1 MNAFLAAALVAL
13 PLLAEP
19 VTFNKD
25 IAPIVFHACAPCHRP
40 GEAAPFPLLTY
51 EDVRRHASQIVQ
63 VTRRRY
69 MPPWPPE
76 PGYGDF
82 EGARRLSED
91 QIQKIARWVEGGTT
105 EGRPTDLPP
114 APHFTEGWE
123 LGEPDLLAQIPRP
136 FALPGGGGDVFRNF
150 VVALDLK
157 ETRYVR
163 AIELR
168 PGNKRVVHHAN
179 VLVDHSRSWRQ
190 RDGQDGQ
197 PGFPGMDLITESGAE
212 FEPDSHFLFWKP
224 GSPAQ
229 QTPDDM
235 AWRLSPG
242 DDLIVNL
249 HLQPSGKAETV
260 QPVLGLYFAKQPPRR
275 FPMLLQLEHDG
286 AIDIPPGARD
296 FAVTDELTLPVDCDV
311 LAIYPHAH
319 YVGKRIEAWA
329 ILPGGGRRWLVRIN
343 DWDINWQ
350 AVYTYGEPVR
360 LPKGATVHMR
370 IEYDNSAENPRNPN
384 HPPKRVLSG
393 DRSVDEMGHVWLQV
407 LPHGESQRGH
417 QDQRDPRVAL
427 EEALM
432 RRRLQKYPSDFVANF
447 NLGGL
452 LQTDG
457 KHQEA
462 LGYFEK
468 ALAARPDSASAPNN
482 HATSLL
488 VLGRLEEAVRELREV
503 LTRDPGYASARYNLA
518 RALEAQGDAGPAIA
532 LFLEYVKERP
542 EDAQA
547 HVHLSNLY
555 IAERR
560 YEDALSQLREA
571 ARLKSDDADI
581 ATNLGSALAILGH
594 IEEAI
599 AAYERALDLDPNH
612 KTARANLERARARLA
627 KP

>member
-1 MNAFLAAALVAL
+1 
-13 PLLAEP
+13 
-19 VTFNKD
+19 
-25 IAPIVFHACAPCHRP
+25 
-40 GEAAPFPLLTY
+40 
-51 EDVRRHASQIVQ
+51 
-63 VTRRRY
+63 
-69 MPPWPPE
+69 
-76 PGYGDF
+76 
-82 EGARRLSED
+82 
-91 QIQKIARWVEGGTT
+91 
-105 EGRPTDLPP
+105 
-114 APHFTEGWE
+114 
-123 LGEPDLLAQIPRP
+123 
-136 FALPGGGGDVFRNF
+136 
-150 VVALDLK
+150 
-157 ETRYVR
+157 
-163 AIELR
+163 LR
-168 PGNKRVVHHAN
+168 PGNKRAVHHAN
-179 VLVDHSRSWRQ
+179 VLIDHARSWRA
-190 RDGQDGQ
+190 RDGADGQ
-197 PGFPGMDLITESGAE
+197 PGFPGMDLITESGAD

-235 AWRLSPG
+235 AWRLNPG
-242 DDLIVNL
+242 DDLIVNV

-296 FAVTDELTLPVDCDV
+296 FSVTDELTLPVACDV

-329 ILPGGGRRWLVRIN
+329 ILPGGERRRLVRIN

-350 AVYTYGEPVR
+350 AVYTYREPVP

-384 HPPKRVLSG
+384 HPPQRVRSG
-393 DRSVDEMGHVWLQV
+393 DRSQDEMGHVWLQV
-407 LPHGESQRGH
+407 LPHREG
-417 QDQRDPRVAL
+417 QDEGRDPRGAL

-432 RRRLQKYPSDFVANF
+432 RRRLEKYPSDFVANF

-452 LQTDG
+452 LQMDG

-468 ALAARPDSASAPNN
+468 ALAARPDSAAARNN

-488 VLGRLEEAVRELREV
+488 VLGRLEEAVRELKQV
-503 LTRDPGYASARYNLA
+503 LARDPGYGSARYNLA
-518 RALEAQGDAGPAIA
+518 RALEAQGEAGPAIA
-532 LFLEYVKERP
+532 LFLEYLKEHP

-555 IAERR
+555 IAEQR
-560 YEDALSQLREA
+560 YESALPQLREA
-571 ARLKSDDADI
+571 ARLKPDDADI
-581 ATNLGSALAILGH
+581 ATNLGTALAIRGYL
-594 IEEAI
+594 EEAI
-599 AAYERALDLDPNH
+599 AAYERALRLDPSH
-612 KTARANLERARARLA
+612 KTARANLERARARLG

>member
-1 MNAFLAAALVAL
+1 MAAVFAAL

-25 IAPIVFHACAPCHRP
+25 IAPIVFHSCAPCHRP

-51 EDVRRHASQIVQ
+51 EDVKRHASQIVD
-63 VTRRRY
+63 VTGRRY

-91 QIQKIARWVEGGTT
+91 EIRRIARWVEGGAP
-105 EGRPTDLPP
+105 EGHSAELPA
-114 APHFTEGWE
+114 APRFTEGWE
-123 LGEPDLLAQIPRP
+123 LGQPDLVAQISRP
-136 FALPGGGGDVFRNF
+136 FMLPAASGDVFRNF
-150 VVALDLK
+150 VVPLDLK

-179 VLVDHSRSWRQ
+179 VLLDHARSMRQ

-197 PGFPGMDLITESGAE
+197 PGFPGMDLVTESGAE

-224 GSPAQ
+224 GTPAE

-275 FPMLLQLEHDG
+275 YPMLLQLEHDG
-286 AIDIPPGARD
+286 AIDIPAGARD

-329 ILPGGGRRWLVRIN
+329 TLPGGGRRWLVRIN

-350 AVYTYGEPVR
+350 AVYSYREPVR

-370 IEYDNSAENPRNPN
+370 IEYDNSAENPRNPS
-384 HPPKRVLSG
+384 HPPQRVLGG
-393 DRSVDEMGHVWLQV
+393 DGSVDEMGHVWLQV
-407 LPHGESQRGH
+407 LPHGA
-417 QDQRDPRVAL
+417 DQHDPRVAL

-432 RRRLQKYPSDFVANF
+432 RRRLEKYPSDFVANF

-452 LQTDG
+452 LQMDG

-468 ALAARPDSASAPNN
+468 ALATRPDSASARNN

-488 VLGRLEEAVRELREV
+488 VLGRLDEAVRELRAV
-503 LTRDPGYASARYNLA
+503 LAHDPGYANARYNLA
-518 RALEAQGDAGPAIA
+518 RALAAEGDAEPAIA

-547 HVHLSNLY
+547 RVHLSNLY

-560 YEDALSQLREA
+560 YEDALQQLRQA
-571 ARLKSDDADI
+571 ARLKPDDADI
-581 ATNLGSALAILGH
+581 ATNLGSALAIEGH
-594 IEEAI
+594 LEEAI
-599 AAYERALDLDPNH
+599 AAYERALKLDPNH
-612 KTARANLERARARLA
+612 RTARANLERARARLA

>member
-1 MNAFLAAALVAL
+1 MELLNALLAAALAAL
-13 PLLAEP
+13 PLGAEP

-25 IAPIVFHACAPCHRP
+25 IAPIVFHSCAPCHRP

-51 EDVRRHASQIVQ
+51 EDVKRHASQIVQ
-63 VTRRRY
+63 VTLRHY

-76 PGYGDF
+76 PGYGNF
-82 EGARRLSED
+82 EGVRRLSD
-91 QIQKIARWVEGGTT
+91 AQIEQFARWVE
-105 EGRPTDLPP
+105 EGAQEGHGADLPP

-123 LGEPDLLAQIPRP
+123 LGPPDLVAQIPRP
-136 FALPGGGGDVFRNF
+136 FTLPGGGGDVFRNF

-179 VLVDHSRSWRQ
+179 VLIDHARSWRA
-190 RDGQDGQ
+190 RDGADGQ
-197 PGFPGMDLITESGAE
+197 PGFPGMDLITESGAD

-229 QTPDDM
+229 QTPDEM
-235 AWRLSPG
+235 AWRLNPG

-260 QPVLGLYFAKQPPRR
+260 QPVLGLYFAKQAPRR
-275 FPMLLQLEHDG
+275 FPILLQLEHDG
-286 AIDIPPGARD
+286 AIKIPPGARD
-296 FAVTDELTLPVDCDV
+296 FSVSDELRLPVDCDV

-329 ILPGGGRRWLVRIN
+329 ILPGGERRWLVRIN

-350 AVYTYGEPVR
+350 AVYTYREPVA
-360 LPKGATVHMR
+360 LPKGTTVHMR

-384 HPPKRVLSG
+384 HPPKRVLNG
-393 DRSVDEMGHVWLQV
+393 DRSEDEMGHVWLQV
-407 LPHGESQRGH
+407 LPHGG
-417 QDQRDPRVAL
+417 QDGRRDPRAAL

-432 RRRLQKYPSDFVANF
+432 RRRLEKYPSDFVANF

-452 LQTDG
+452 LQMEG

-468 ALAARPDSASAPNN
+468 ALAARPDNAAARNS

-488 VLGRLEEAVRELREV
+488 VLGRPDEAVRELKEA
-503 LTRDPGYASARYNLA
+503 LARDPGYASARYNLA

-532 LFLEYVKERP
+532 LFLEYLKDHP

-555 IAERR
+555 IAEQH
-560 YEDALSQLREA
+560 YEAALPQLREA
-571 ARLKSDDADI
+571 SRLKPDDADI
-581 ATNLGSALAILGH
+581 ATNLGTALAIRGYL
-594 IEEAI
+594 EEAI
-599 AAYERALDLDPNH
+599 AAYERALRLDPNH
-612 KTARANLERARARLA
+612 QTARANLERARARLA

>member
-1 MNAFLAAALVAL
+1 MNALLAAALVAL

-25 IAPIVFHACAPCHRP
+25 IAPIVFHSCAPCHRP

-82 EGARRLSED
+82 EGVRRLSDD
-91 QIQKIARWVEGGTT
+91 QIERFARWVEDGAP
-105 EGRPTDLPP
+105 EGHPAELPP
-114 APHFTEGWE
+114 VPRFTEGWE
-123 LGEPDLLAQIPRP
+123 LGQPDLVAQIPRP
-136 FALPGGGGDVFRNF
+136 FTLPAAGGDVFRNF

-179 VLVDHSRSWRQ
+179 VVLDRARSLRQ
-190 RDGQDGQ
+190 REGADGQ
-197 PGFPGMDLITESGAE
+197 PGFPGMDVITESGAE

-260 QPVLGLYFAKQPPRR
+260 QPVLGLYFAKQPPTR

-296 FAVTDELTLPVDCDV
+296 FSVTDELTLPVACDV

-329 ILPGGGRRWLVRIN
+329 MLPGGGRRWLVRIN

-350 AVYTYGEPVR
+350 AVYTYREPVP
-360 LPKGATVHMR
+360 LPKGAAVHMR

-384 HPPKRVLSG
+384 HPPRRVRNG
-393 DRSVDEMGHVWLQV
+393 DRSEDEMGHVWLQV
-407 LPHGESQRGH
+407 LPHQEG
-417 QDQRDPRVAL
+417 QRDPRAAL
-427 EEALM
+427 QEALM
-432 RRRLQKYPSDFVANF
+432 RRRLEKYPSDFVANF

-452 LQTDG
+452 LQMDG
-457 KHQEA
+457 KHREA
-462 LGYFEK
+462 LGLFEQ
-468 ALAARPDSASAPNN
+468 ALEARPDSGAARNSL
-482 HATSLL
+482 ATSLL
-488 VLGRLEEAVRELREV
+488 VLGRLDEAVRELKET
-503 LTRDPGYASARYNLA
+503 LARDPAYANARYNLA
-518 RALEAQGDAGPAIA
+518 RAFEAQGDAKAAIA
-532 LFLEYVKERP
+532 WYLEYLKDHP
-542 EDAQA
+542 EDAEA

-560 YEDALSQLREA
+560 YDQALPHLSEA
-571 ARLKSDDADI
+571 ARLKPDDADI
-581 ATNLGSALAILGH
+581 ATNLGTALAIQGD
-594 IEEAI
+594 IQEAI
-599 AAYERALDLDPNH
+599 AAYERALRIDPNH
-612 KTARANLERARARLA
+612 KTARENLARARARLV

>member
-1 MNAFLAAALVAL
+1 MAAVFAAL

-25 IAPIVFHACAPCHRP
+25 IAPIVFHSCAPCHRP

-51 EDVRRHASQIVQ
+51 EDVKRHASQIVD
-63 VTRRRY
+63 VTGRRY

-91 QIQKIARWVEGGTT
+91 EIRRIARWVEGGAP
-105 EGRPTDLPP
+105 EGHSAELPA
-114 APHFTEGWE
+114 APRFTEGWE
-123 LGEPDLLAQIPRP
+123 LGQPDLVAQISRP
-136 FALPGGGGDVFRNF
+136 FMLPAASGDVFRNF
-150 VVALDLK
+150 VVPLDLK

-179 VLVDHSRSWRQ
+179 VLLDHARSMRQ

-197 PGFPGMDLITESGAE
+197 PGFPGMDLVTESGAE

-224 GSPAQ
+224 GTPAE

-275 FPMLLQLEHDG
+275 YPMLLQLEHDG
-286 AIDIPPGARD
+286 AIDIPAGARD

-329 ILPGGGRRWLVRIN
+329 TLPGGGRRWLVRIN

-350 AVYTYGEPVR
+350 AVYSYREPVR

-370 IEYDNSAENPRNPN
+370 IEYDNSAENPRNPS
-384 HPPKRVLSG
+384 HPPQRVLGG
-393 DRSVDEMGHVWLQV
+393 DGSVDEMGHVWLQV
-407 LPHGESQRGH
+407 LPHGA
-417 QDQRDPRVAL
+417 DQHDPRVAL

-432 RRRLQKYPSDFVANF
+432 RRRLEKYPSDFVANF

-452 LQTDG
+452 LQMDG

-468 ALAARPDSASAPNN
+468 ALATRPDSASARNN

-488 VLGRLEEAVRELREV
+488 VLGRLDEAVRELRAV
-503 LTRDPGYASARYNLA
+503 LAHDPGYANARYNLA
-518 RALEAQGDAGPAIA
+518 RALAAEGDAGPAIA

-547 HVHLSNLY
+547 RVHLSNLY

-560 YEDALSQLREA
+560 YEDALQQLRQA
-571 ARLKSDDADI
+571 ARLKPDDADI
-581 ATNLGSALAILGH
+581 ATNLGSALAIEGH
-594 IEEAI
+594 LEEAI
-599 AAYERALDLDPNH
+599 AAYERALKLDPNH
-612 KTARANLERARARLA
+612 RTARANLERARARLA

>member
-1 MNAFLAAALVAL
+1 MIALLAAVLLAL

-19 VTFNKD
+19 VTFNRD
-25 IAPIVFHACAPCHRP
+25 IAPIVFHSCAPCHRP

-51 EDVRRHASQIVQ
+51 ADVKRHASQIVA
-63 VTRRRY
+63 VTGRRY

-76 PGYGDF
+76 PGYGEF
-82 EGARRLSED
+82 EGTRRLSGD
-91 QIQKIARWVEGGTT
+91 QIERIARWVEGGAP
-105 EGRPTDLPP
+105 EGNPGDLPP
-114 APHFTEGWE
+114 RPHFTEGWE
-123 LGEPDLLAQIPRP
+123 LGPPDLVVQIPRP
-136 FALPGGGGDVFRNF
+136 FTLPAGGGDVFRNF
-150 VVALDLK
+150 VVPLDLPDLK
-157 ETRYVR
+157 NDTRYVR

-179 VLVDHSRSWRQ
+179 VVLDHARSWRE
-190 RDGQDGQ
+190 REGKDGQ

-235 AWRLSPG
+235 AWRLAPG

-249 HLQPSGKAETV
+249 HLQPSGKPEPV

-296 FAVTDELTLPVDCDV
+296 YSVTDQLTLPVDCDV

-319 YVGKRIEAWA
+319 YVGKRIESWA
-329 ILPGGGRRWLVRIN
+329 VLPGGDRRWLVRIN

-350 AVYTYGEPVR
+350 AVYTYREPVR

-370 IEYDNSAENPRNPN
+370 ITYDNSAENPRNPN
-384 HPPKRVLSG
+384 HPPKRVRNG
-393 DRSVDEMGHVWLQV
+393 DRSEDEMGHVWLQV
-407 LPHGESQRGH
+407 LPHGEGQS
-417 QDQRDPRVAL
+417 DPRVAL
-427 EEALM
+427 EGALM
-432 RRRLQKYPSDFVANF
+432 RRRLEKYPSDFVANF
-447 NLGGL
+447 NLGGI
-452 LQTDG
+452 LQMDG

-462 LGYFEK
+462 LGLFAK
-468 ALAARPDSASAPNN
+468 ALEARPESAVARNN
-482 HATSLL
+482 LATSLM
-488 VLGRLEEAVRELREV
+488 VLGRLDDAVRELRETLV
-503 LTRDPGYASARYNLA
+503 RDPAYANARYNLA
-518 RALEAQGDAGPAIA
+518 RAFEAQGDAKAAIA
-532 LFLEYVKERP
+532 SYLEYLKDHP
-542 EDAQA
+542 EDAEA

-560 YEDALSQLREA
+560 YDQALPHLSEA
-571 ARLKSDDADI
+571 ARLKPHDADI
-581 ATNLGSALAILGH
+581 ATNLGTALAIRGD

-599 AAYERALDLDPNH
+599 AAYERALQIDPNH
-612 KTARANLERARARLA
+612 RTARENLARARARLA

>member
-1 MNAFLAAALVAL
+1 MNALLAAALVAL

-51 EDVRRHASQIVQ
+51 QDVKRHASQIVQ

-82 EGARRLSED
+82 EAERRLSED
-91 QIQKIARWVEGGTT
+91 QIQRIARWVEGGTP
-105 EGRPTDLPP
+105 EGRPAELPP
-114 APHFTEGWE
+114 APRFPEGWE
-123 LGEPDLLAQIPRP
+123 LGQPDLVVQIPRP
-136 FALPGGGGDVFRNF
+136 FTLPAGGGDVFRNF
-150 VVALDLK
+150 VVTPDLK
-157 ETRYVR
+157 EIRYVR
-163 AIELR
+163 AMELR

-179 VLVDHSRSWRQ
+179 VLLDHARSWRR

-229 QTPDDM
+229 QTTEDM
-235 AWRLSPG
+235 AWRLGPG

-275 FPMLLQLEHDG
+275 YPMLLQLEHDG

-329 ILPGGGRRWLVRIN
+329 ILPGGDLRWLVRIN

-350 AVYTYGEPVR
+350 AVYTYREPVR

-370 IEYDNSAENPRNPN
+370 IEYDNSTENPRNPSR
-384 HPPKRVLSG
+384 PPKRVLGG

-407 LPHGESQRGH
+407 LPHGERQRGH
-417 QDQRDPRVAL
+417 QDQPDPRAAL
-427 EEALM
+427 QEALM
-432 RRRLQKYPSDFVANF
+432 RRRLDKYPSDFVANF

-457 KHQEA
+457 KHHEA

-468 ALAARPDSASAPNN
+468 ALAARPDSASARNN
-482 HATSLL
+482 HATSLM
-488 VLGRLEEAVRELREV
+488 VLGRLEEAVRELKDVLARE
-503 LTRDPGYASARYNLA
+503 PGYANARYNLA
-518 RALEAQGDAGPAIA
+518 RALAAQGDAGPAIA
-532 LFLEYVKERP
+532 MFLAYVKEHP

-547 HVHLSNLY
+547 RVHLSNLY
-555 IAERR
+555 IAKRR
-560 YEDALSQLREA
+560 YEDALEQLRQA
-571 ARLKSDDADI
+571 ARLKPDDADT

-599 AAYERALDLDPNH
+599 AAYERALELDPNH

>member
-1 MNAFLAAALVAL
+1 MNALLAAGLVAL

-25 IAPIVFHACAPCHRP
+25 IAPIVFHSCAPCHRP
-40 GEAAPFPLLTY
+40 GDAAPFPLLTY
-51 EDVRRHASQIVQ
+51 EDVKRHAAQIVQ

-82 EGARRLSED
+82 EGARRLTED
-91 QIQKIARWVEGGTT
+91 QIQRFARWMEQGAQEGF
-105 EGRPTDLPP
+105 RSDLPP
-114 APHFTEGWE
+114 APRFTEGWE
-123 LGEPDLLAQIPRP
+123 LGQPDLVAQIPRT
-136 FALPGGGGDVFRNF
+136 FTLPAGGGDVFRNF
-150 VVALDLK
+150 VMSPDLK

-163 AIELR
+163 AMELR

-179 VLVDHSRSWRQ
+179 VVIDHARSWRG
-190 RDGQDGQ
+190 RDGADGQ
-197 PGFPGMDLITESGAE
+197 PGFPGMDLMTESGAD

-235 AWRLSPG
+235 AWRLNPG

-249 HLQPSGKAETV
+249 HLQPSGKAEGV
-260 QPVLGLYFAKQPPRR
+260 QPVLGLYFAKQAPRR

-296 FAVTDELTLPVDCDV
+296 FSVSDELTLPVACDV

-329 ILPGGGRRWLVRIN
+329 ILPGGERLWLARIN

-350 AVYTYGEPVR
+350 AVYTYRQPVK
-360 LPKGATVHMR
+360 LPRGAAVHMR
-370 IEYDNSAENPRNPN
+370 IEYDNSAENPRNPS

-393 DRSVDEMGHVWLQV
+393 DRSQDEMGHVWLQV
-407 LPHGESQRGH
+407 LPHSG
-417 QDQRDPRVAL
+417 QDDRRDPRAAL

-432 RRRLQKYPSDFVANF
+432 RRRLEKYPSDFVANF

-452 LQTDG
+452 LQMDG
-457 KHQEA
+457 RHREA

-468 ALAARPDSASAPNN
+468 ALAARPDSAAARNS
-482 HATSLL
+482 HATSL
-488 VLGRLEEAVRELREV
+488 VALGRLEESVRELKEA
-503 LTRDPGYASARYNLA
+503 LARDPEYGNARYNLA
-518 RALEAQGDAGPAIA
+518 RALEAQGEAGPAIA
-532 LFLEYVKERP
+532 LFLEYLKDHP

-555 IAERR
+555 IAEKR
-560 YEDALSQLREA
+560 YESALPQLREA
-571 ARLKSDDADI
+571 ARLKPDDADI
-581 ATNLGSALAILGH
+581 VTNLGTALAIEGH
-594 IEEAI
+594 LEEAI
-599 AAYERALDLDPNH
+599 AAYERALKLDPDH
-612 KTARANLERARARLA
+612 KTARENLERARARLA